1 MQIRVIESFI
11 KNLSLSKK
19 SRSEIEIEI
28 TIINLGQNV
37 YLLLMIFHYHFFLCH
52 FPFLEFF
59 ISANYYIDNKKNEF
73 LAKKKCSTTTNFLQ
87 LLNQNKRRA
96 SIISYKLDLISYSSL
111 SLFYFISFAC
121 FILHTQYDN
130 IYLCDSS
137 IFCYWSHRN
146 PLPWFLIFRKI
157 KIIIFECVV
166 ILNLEYH
173 HNL

>member
-1 MQIRVIESFI
+1 MFICCWWSFI
-11 KNLSLSKK
+11 
-19 SRSEIEIEI
+19 I
-28 TIINLGQNV
+28 TSF
-37 YLLLMIFHYHFFLCH
+37 YTIFHFWSFLS
-52 FPFLEFF
+52 PQIIILTTKKW
-59 ISANYYIDNKKNEF
+59 ISCKE
-73 LAKKKCSTTTNFLQ
+73 KCSTTTNFLQ

-96 SIISYKLDLISYSSL
+96 SIISYKLDLISYGSL
-111 SLFYFISFAC
+111 SLFYFILFAC

-146 PLPWFLIFRKI
+146 LLPWFLIFRKI